1 MIKLS
6 EINEKT
12 LKSYLGKISQNVEIE
27 VRFGSFVY
35 QAQNY
40 QQGQARERPK
50 FDSVVDTEFFFSLK
64 KVLDEK
70 IEEMVKVNTKELAY
84 KNPRSQTGNIR
95 EITYTNDNFV
105 PIENKSKV
113 YMNKNKLNT
122 HEIYDYDIRVGVATE
137 TIMEKN
143 TIKDIDWKVPS
154 FIRYKQRFSYI
165 FDIGQLDLTIVH
177 QGATEIEARQDTRYE
192 IEFEIKKNNYEQL
205 LAMMTFVLQIRQKNV
220 NVISKNVARDIYKE
234 YNSLTKAK
242 HFIGAQ
248 PETLQKDKLSNLF
261 KELYSVTDKA
271 DGNRYFMFINSK
283 GNVYYIDN
291 NIKNILLTDLKT
303 NLKNTIIDGELIE
316 NENSIN
322 FYAFDIIFYDGKDLR
337 GDKNYFL
344 RERLALVNNTIKS
357 LTQSDYY
364 IVEMKKFIWKNV
376 FIGSEFL
383 MKDIKNKP
391 YKNDGLIF
399 TPMNEPYPISG
410 KWEKLFKWKPAELNT
425 IDFYSI
431 KERKLDGSVKWKL
444 YVQNKN
450 QNSQIRNDTKLE
462 LFDVKELCNLPE
474 SKDIT
479 FETTFDDNL
488 VDPTTCQPY
497 KTKTVIE
504 YKWEKTPSGGKFVPL
519 RTRWDKTA
527 NKKKHGNFVHV
538 ACNIWNN
545 INNPVTPQQLFQM
558 TNSTTSPVGEKPFF
572 FDRLKKSQSKIH
584 EYLINKYA
592 NIKNQTYLLEL
603 NTNLDIFKKNN
614 QSNENLTVFTF
625 NNIIKKTNTTY
636 LNFKLDLN
644 NNIATQIIKQKFN
657 EYGPI
662 KEKLFNN
669 KLFDNCIILN
679 SSPFL
684 KSENTFFNLLK
695 ILEYNLQLNSKVII
709 SFINKDKI
717 KDEIFIK
724 NNEIMYYIKNCNETL
739 LDDVWSNQIKLFIN
753 GISNESNMIEY
764 CISENKLI
772 EHFQK
777 NGYKFTP
784 IDVNNLLVSKS
795 NLLDYEKN
803 IHDIYSYCIF
813 QKQENKINKIIE
825 EINDIDVN
833 TVVDTIVTKDNLDYF
848 KISSNYDV
856 FNLLNCINSK
866 YTNLKS
872 LYNTK
877 NIESFDDIY
886 NILKQTEFID
896 RVYFID
902 EENKVNQNVNQKTDG
917 ICVYKYKYEEVTQV
931 DNVDEKVIYIN
942 YYIILVN
949 NNIVTKIL
957 DVLNLKSKKPVPV
970 PVLTN
975 KVLSNI
981 PEIKEEIKEEDS
993 MDSLIVSIKNEIKK
1007 LDKKITIIKIKE
1019 YLKLLNAK
1027 LTGNKQ
1033 ELLYRLDNILNKK

>member
-6 EINEKT
+6 DINEKT
-12 LKSYLGKISQNVEIE
+12 LRNYLGKISANVEIE
-27 VRFGSFVY
+27 VRFGSFIY

-40 QQGQARERPK
+40 QRQGQQERERPK
-50 FDSVVDTEFFFSLK
+50 FESIVDTEFFFSLK

-70 IEEMVKVNTKELAY
+70 IKEMVKVSTKELAY
-84 KNPRSQTGNIR
+84 KNPRSPTGNIR

-105 PIENKSKV
+105 PISGKPKV

-137 TIMEKN
+137 NIMEKN
-143 TIKDIDWKVPS
+143 TIKDINWDTPS

-177 QGATEIEARQDTRYE
+177 QGITEAEARQDTRYE
-192 IEFEIKKNNYEQL
+192 IEFEIKENDYEKL
-205 LAMMTFVLQIRQKNV
+205 LAMMTFVLQIKQKNV
-220 NVISKNVARDIYKE
+220 NVISKNVATEIYKE
-234 YNSLTKAK
+234 YLRLTGAK
-242 HFIGAQ
+242 YFIGAQ

-271 DGNRYFMFINSK
+271 DGNRYFMFINSR

-291 NIKNILLTDLKT
+291 NIKNILLTDLRT

-337 GDKNYFL
+337 GDKHYLL
-344 RERLALVNNTIKS
+344 RERLALVNTTIKS

-399 TPMNEPYPISG
+399 TPMNESYPLSG
-410 KWEKLFKWKPAELNT
+410 KWDKLFKWKPAELNT
-425 IDFYSI
+425 IDFYSL
-431 KERKLDGSVKWKL
+431 KERELDGSVKWKL

-450 QNSQIRNDTKLE
+450 QNSQIKNDIKLE
-462 LFDVKELCNLPE
+462 LFNVKELCNLPD

-488 VDPTTCQPY
+488 LDPTTGQPY

-504 YKWEKTPSGGKFVPL
+504 YKWEKTPTGGKFIPL

-545 INNPVTPQQLFQM
+545 INNPITPQQLFQM
-558 TNSTTSPVGEKPFF
+558 TNSSTQDVGEKPFF
-572 FDRLKKSQSKIH
+572 FDRLKKFDSKIH
-584 EYLINKYA
+584 EYLINKY
-592 NIKNQTYLLEL
+592 IKNETYLLEL
-603 NTNLDIFKKNN
+603 NTSLDIFKRK
-614 QSNENLTVFTF
+614 SNENFTIFTF

-644 NNIATQIIKQKFN
+644 NIKATEIIKQKFI
-657 EYGPI
+657 EYSSSPI
-662 KEKLFNN
+662 E

-684 KSENTFFNLLK
+684 KSENTFLNFLK
-695 ILEYNLQLNSKVII
+695 ILEYNLKINSKVII

-717 KDEIFIK
+717 KDEVCIR
-724 NNEIMYYIKNCNETL
+724 NNEIMYYIQNFNETFY
-739 LDDVWSNQIKLFIN
+739 DETWSNPIKLFIN
-753 GISNESNMIEY
+753 GMSNESDMIEY
-764 CISENKLI
+764 CISEDKLI
-772 EHFQK
+772 KYFEKH
-777 NGYKFTP
+777 GYKSIPFNEKP
-784 IDVNNLLVSKS
+784 KDVNLM
-795 NLLDYEKN
+795 DYEKN

-813 QKQENKINKIIE
+813 EKCENKINKIIE
-825 EINDIDVN
+825 ETNEHTLIMNEN
-833 TVVDTIVTKDNLDYF
+833 TFTQDNLEYF
-848 KISSNYDV
+848 KISTNYDI
-856 FNLLNCINSK
+856 FNLLNCINDK
-866 YTNLKS
+866 YTNFKS
-872 LYNTK
+872 
-877 NIESFDDIY
+877 IY
-886 NILKQTEFID
+886 NIKDIISFDELRSIFQNTEFD
-896 RVYFID
+896 NKVYFID
-902 EENKVNQNVNQKTDG
+902 SILSFQENKENELNNTVNIKDNG
-917 ICVYKYKYEEVTQV
+917 ICIYKYKYEEEVKNTENIEENIV
-931 DNVDEKVIYIN
+931 YIN
-942 YYIILVN
+942 YYIMLFN
-949 NNIVTKIL
+949 NNIVSKIS
-957 DVLNLKSKKPVPV
+957 DVLNLKFKKS
-970 PVLTN
+970 
-975 KVLSNI
+975 LSLKI
-981 PEIKEEIKEEDS
+981 KKEIKEKEEIEDSKEEIKEDN
-993 MDSLIVSIKNEIKK
+993 LKVSVKNEIKK
-1007 LDKKITIIKIKE
+1007 LDKKITVIKIKE
-1019 YLKLLNAK
+1019 YLKLFNAK

-1033 ELLYRLDNILNKK
+1033 ELLKRLNGILDI